1 MTREEVVEKGYEK
14 AKKVV
19 DRMLD
24 GHGENEQEFVKIT
37 RALTLE
43 IDIVDGIE
51 IQIYAVRDGADMDGC
66 TNMFSKYDTEKI
78 YDDIRYLLNCWV

>member
-43 IDIVDGIE
+43 IDIVNGCE
-51 IQIYAVRDGADMDGC
+51 IQIYAIRDGADMDGC
-66 TNMFSKYDTEKI
+66 TNMLFDTEKI
-78 YDDIRYLLNCWV
+78 HDDIRYLLNCWV